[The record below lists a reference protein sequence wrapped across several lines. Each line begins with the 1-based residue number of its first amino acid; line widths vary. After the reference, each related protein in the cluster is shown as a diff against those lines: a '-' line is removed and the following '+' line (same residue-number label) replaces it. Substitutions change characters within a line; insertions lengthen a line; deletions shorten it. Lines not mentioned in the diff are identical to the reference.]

1 MNNFEGTWESTWLSA
16 DPNYSP
22 GRDTRIGMGIDSL
35 LRLGQRGNFIYYSG
49 KGNQPL
55 SYTDGV
61 PFLKPQWNTYA
72 RTDLEERVLIGRFW
86 GPMWKS
92 FTHEGPPNLEL
103 AQPDHAE
110 YFLQQSGQ
118 FFFEL
123 STDGKTFTGGYNAS
137 SQPTHWFAWDGRKI
151 SHNPRYRKSINPPPF
166 PARDLLTV
174 VVTPPSGLF

>member
-16 DPNYSP
+16 DPNYDP

-49 KGNQPL
+49 AGNQPL
-55 SYTDGV
+55 SYTDDV

-72 RTDLEERVLIGRFW
+72 RTDLEERILIGRFW
-86 GPMWKS
+86 GPMWATFNNEGGQLGELRNDS
-92 FTHEGPPNLEL
+92 FLN
-103 AQPDHAE
+103 
-110 YFLQQSGQ
+110 QSGQ

-123 STDGKTFTGGYNAS
+123 SEDGKTFTGGYNAS

-151 SHNPRYRKSINPPPF
+151 SHNPRYRKSFNPPPF
-166 PARDLLTV
+166 PARDFLTV
-174 VVTPPSGLF
+174 VVTPPPGLF

>member
-1 MNNFEGTWESTWLSA
+1 MGNFEGTWEETFAGVNRNDNTLSREA
-16 DPNYSP
+16 RTAMS
-22 GRDTRIGMGIDSL
+22 IESL

-61 PFLKPQWNTYA
+61 PFLKPQWNSYA

-86 GPMWKS
+86 GPMWNGFDNGGGPISELRNDS
-92 FTHEGPPNLEL
+92 FLN
-103 AQPDHAE
+103 
-110 YFLQQSGQ
+110 QSGQ

-123 STDGKTFTGGYNAS
+123 SPDEKTFTGGFNIS
-137 SQPTHWFAWDGRKI
+137 SQPTNWFPWDGRKI
-151 SHNPRYRKSINPPPF
+151 SHNPRYRKSFNPPPF

-174 VVTPPSGLF
+174 IVTPPSGLF